1 MRTLFETDEDEVE
14 GKASEITLSTASLLG
29 FFFGLVLICGVF
41 FGFGYSMGRGT
52 QASGLTNLPASNAGE
67 AAETAA
73 AENPPAP
80 VPPEQEASAA
90 PVAKAPAP
98 AVKDD
103 ADDVKAPVS
112 ASENEP
118 PAKPALPKPALSK
131 PSPDPTTRGVLAPR
145 RCSAF
150 RSREADGTDRGC
162 GPPGG
167 CRSVGLCFASAWLWG
182 GSAQ

>member
-67 AAETAA
+67 AAETAT

-80 VPPEQEASAA
+80 APPEQEASAA

-103 ADDVKAPVS
+103 VDAVKAPIS
-112 ASENEP
+112 ASENET

-131 PSPDPTTRGVLAPR
+131 PPDPTTRGVFRPR

-150 RSREADGTDRGC
+150 RSGKPMVQIAAVARPED
-162 GPPGG
+162 P
-167 CRSVGLCFASAWLWG
+167 SVGLRSASAWLWG